1 MIRRRLLSIVSALA
15 LVLSLFTLLPEG
27 ALKAQA
33 GSGVIGINFTLTL
46 NPNYSGGPIEMAPN
60 VSSYT
65 LPEPKREGYQFLGWA
80 ETSEGAAKY
89 KAGDTVTLDKDL
101 TLYAKWIEAKC
112 YFSLSPDS
120 CTLNGSGYTDIE
132 CTLTSLVLGK
142 INGVQTAGIVFYM
155 NGGTLSDGNGHYIP
169 FSVDDEY
176 HLRAEGRKYQ
186 GSGHS
191 SQGETFKMAIYIDP
205 DNYNNAVPGTYTGTF
220 TYDSVWYAGDKELPG
235 ESGSIALKLVV
246 PDLDAGSY
254 TLEPTECT
262 LNGSGYTDIECTLTS
277 LVLGTAYNG
286 EQTRSIG
293 FYMNGGTL
301 SDGNKHY
308 IPFSVDDEYHLRAEG
323 RKNQGNGHSSQGET
337 FKMAI
342 YINPNDYNNAVP
354 GTYTGTFTYDSYWD
368 AGDKLPGESG
378 SIALKLVVPD
388 LDAGSYTLE
397 PTECT
402 LNGSG
407 YTDIECTLTS
417 LVLGTAYNGEQVNQI
432 GFFMNGGKLSDGNGH
447 DIPFSVDDEYHF
459 GAEGRKYQ
467 GNGHSSQGETFK
479 MAIYIDPNDYNNAV
493 PGTYTGTFTYDS
505 FWNENFKLPG
515 ESGSI
520 ALTLVVP
527 EPAERLVGD
536 INGDGDITAD
546 DAIIAARLAAGY
558 GDYDSRYNSDVA
570 DMNRDG
576 SVTADDAIIIARYAA
591 GYGNYRDVY
600 TKYI

>member
-80 ETSEGAAKY
+80 ETSEGAVKY

-101 TLYAKWIEAKC
+101 TLYAKWTRDS

-120 CTLNGSGYTDIE
+120 CNLNGNGYTDIE
-132 CTLTSLVLGK
+132 CTLTSLVLGM
-142 INGVQTAGIVFYM
+142 INGEQTEWIGFYL
-155 NGGTLSDGNGHYIP
+155 NGGTLSDGNEHYIP
-169 FSVDDEY
+169 FLVDNPW
-176 HLRAEGRKYQ
+176 HGRAEGGKFQ
-186 GSGHS
+186 GNWLS
-191 SQGETFKMAIYIDP
+191 SQGETFVMSIYIDP
-205 DNYNNAVPGTYTGTF
+205 NDYNNAVPGTYTGTF

-342 YINPNDYNNAVP
+342 YIKPNDYNNAVP
-354 GTYTGTFTYDSYWD
+354 GTYIGTFTYDSVWY
-368 AGDKLPGESG
+368 AGDKEL
-378 SIALKLVVPD
+378 
-388 LDAGSYTLE
+388 
-397 PTECT
+397 
-402 LNGSG
+402 
-407 YTDIECTLTS
+407 
-417 LVLGTAYNGEQVNQI
+417 
-432 GFFMNGGKLSDGNGH
+432 
-447 DIPFSVDDEYHF
+447 
-459 GAEGRKYQ
+459 Q
-467 GNGHSSQGETFK
+467 GNG
-479 MAIYIDPNDYNNAV
+479 A
-493 PGTYTGTFTYDS
+493 
-505 FWNENFKLPG
+505 
-515 ESGSI
+515 
-520 ALTLVVP
+520 
-527 EPAERLVGD
+527 
-536 INGDGDITAD
+536 
-546 DAIIAARLAAGY
+546 
-558 GDYDSRYNSDVA
+558 
-570 DMNRDG
+570 
-576 SVTADDAIIIARYAA
+576 
-591 GYGNYRDVY
+591 
-600 TKYI
+600 